1 MILLQKNKD
10 EKLMSLMSKSK
21 LKKNNSINCKR
32 IEYRAFRKKEE
43 DTLVKRKKRKVMVR
57 LTKVGL

>member
-21 LKKNNSINCKR
+21 LKKNNSINRKR
-32 IEYRAFRKKEE
+32 IEYRAFRKKE